1 VRVTP
6 ELTVL
11 DTVYICNQAAG
22 QNIPA
27 IAFNGIDYIVVWY
40 DAGLPEGIVAAR
52 VTPQGAV
59 LDSGISLGPGDDDPD
74 IASGN
79 GNSVAVWSRD
89 YDGVYGRR
97 LDQQAQPLDT
107 VFRICAITASGTSP
121 RIAGD
126 GQNYMAVWADFGP
139 TGDLDVVGR
148 IVTGQ
153 GQTPADVF
161 PIARGNAVQKD
172 PGLSF
177 DGSRYLTVWLED
189 NLNVFGQLIGTD
201 GKLIAGPFL
210 ISDTASLERQY
221 PAAAAVGG
229 DFLAVW
235 AEYHDGFDIYA
246 GLGNAINVPE
256 RGSDRVAGL
265 SVAPNPFRTRTDIR
279 RGITDNRS
287 QMKKLQIFDISGRAV
302 KSFSL
307 TDIGHPSSVIWR
319 GEDNVGRPVSPGVY
333 FLRSGDGRQ
342 VKVVKIE

>member
-1 VRVTP
+1 MRVTP

-11 DTVYICNQAAG
+11 DTVYICNQTGG

-27 IAFNGIDYIVVWY
+27 IAFNGINYITVWF
-40 DAGLPEGIVAAR
+40 DPGLSEGIVAAR

-89 YDGVYGRR
+89 YDGVYGRC

-107 VFRICAITASGTSP
+107 MFRIGAITASGTSP
-121 RIAGD
+121 RIASD

-139 TGDLDVVGR
+139 TGDLDVMGR

-153 GQTPADVF
+153 GQTPGDVF

-172 PGLSF
+172 PSLSF
-177 DGSRYLTVWLED
+177 DSSRYLTVWLED
-189 NLNVFGQLIGTD
+189 NHDVFGQLIGTD

-210 ISDTASLERQY
+210 ISDTSSLERQY

-229 DFLAVW
+229 DFLAAW

-246 GLGNAINVPE
+246 ALGNAINVSE
-256 RGSDRVAGL
+256 RGSDRIAGL
-265 SVAPNPFRTRTDIR
+265 SVAPNPFRSATRFSKGQSAKGIELKIYDAAGRFIR
-279 RGITDNRS
+279 SFALGPMPYALSWNGLDRD
-287 QMKKLQIFDISGRAV
+287 GRAV
-302 KSFSL
+302 
-307 TDIGHPSSVIWR
+307 P
-319 GEDNVGRPVSPGVY
+319 PGVY
-333 FLRSGDGRQ
+333 FVRTSDGRQ
-342 VKVVKIE
+342 VKVVKIK